1 MAQASQTKGKCNN
14 SIKKY
19 NLNFKRVFLEI
30 MFFKL
35 GGNITFKLINE
46 LT

>member
-14 SIKKY
+14 LIKNY
-19 NLNFKRVFLEI
+19 NLNFKRVFLET

-35 GGNITFKLINE
+35 GGHVTFKLINE